1 MVIYFIHCLTIHEVA
16 EEDGTSKTMCL
27 EILTENFG
35 MNHVAAKFVP
45 YLLSEDQK
53 QNHVSVKK
61 ELVDSPNADENLKNI
76 VTSDET
82 MRLQQKPILRSGFQK
97 SHPDPKKSTASS
109 VQCECDAFCV
119 F

>member
-45 YLLSEDQK
+45 CLLSEDGKQK
-53 QNHVSVKK
+53 HVYVRK
-61 ELVDSPNADENLKNI
+61 ELVDHAVADENFLKNMTTGNDTW
-76 VTSDET
+76 VYSCGVKT
-82 MRLQQKPILRSGFQK
+82 KPQS
-97 SHPDPKKSTASS
+97 SH
-109 VQCECDAFCV
+109 
-119 F
+119 